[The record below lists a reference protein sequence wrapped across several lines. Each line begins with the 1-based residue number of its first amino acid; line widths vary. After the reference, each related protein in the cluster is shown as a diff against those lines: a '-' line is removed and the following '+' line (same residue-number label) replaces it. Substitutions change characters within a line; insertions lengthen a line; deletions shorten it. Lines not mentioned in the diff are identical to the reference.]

1 MNIDRRVVRVIPV
14 SDFVRARTRLDLG
27 MGQIKMR
34 SIHQLTTT
42 GPVAISCTNGACS
55 PKMTSPPLPRT
66 WSFGSGRSDKTKV
79 ATKTRGKVLRVNPE
93 SDSGTLSI
101 GASLYASV
109 LQRENE

>member
-1 MNIDRRVVRVIPV
+1 M
-14 SDFVRARTRLDLG
+14 DLG

-42 GPVAISCTNGACS
+42 RPVAISCTNGACS

-66 WSFGSGRSDKTKV
+66 WSFDSGRSDKTKV
-79 ATKTRGKVLRVNPE
+79 ATKSRGKVPRVNPE
-93 SDSGTLSI
+93 SDSGTLGI